1 MLLIAENIPATS
13 EMVPLI
19 GIYLTITMSLTSISI
34 ILTVFVLQLHHG
46 SQFEF
51 HLSRNFYD
59 FVTKRIAFIVGLR
72 HTVRTFELKNQTQM
86 DEQKGAKLEAS
97 NTNNNFNSER
107 IGTGSGSFRSHRL
120 KPFNLSQT
128 FVRTGERDNQT
139 NKFIFKYQPYTK
151 TFLSVE
157 KVNGATM
164 NDKCKCPEAQSC
176 KSINMVSSKIK
187 GLKKKQ
193 MIKDI
198 KTRILIGEWKLVS
211 LIIDRFLFWIF
222 TTLTALSTILLLLV
236 IPILKNKE
244 II

>member
-1 MLLIAENIPATS
+1 
-13 EMVPLI
+13 MVPLI

-86 DEQKGAKLEAS
+86 EEQKSVKIES
-97 NTNNNFNSER
+97 NTNHIFNSE
-107 IGTGSGSFRSHRL
+107 GFGMGGGSFKSHRL
-120 KPFNLSQT
+120 KPFNLNQT
-128 FVRTGERDNQT
+128 CVRTGERENHT
-139 NKFIFKYQPYTK
+139 NKFMFKYQPYTK
-151 TFLSVE
+151 TFLSME
-157 KVNGATM
+157 KMKSATI
-164 NDKCKCPEAQSC
+164 NEKCKCPEAQSC

-198 KTRILIGEWKLVS
+198 KTKILIGEWKLVS

-222 TTLTALSTILLLLV
+222 TTLTFLSSILLLLV